1 MIAFFT
7 RHPTA
12 ANLLLLVFLALGIL
26 SLPGLR
32 RETFPDFRPREVEV
46 RVVYRGATAEE
57 VEEAICQRVEDALD
71 RVRFVHEL
79 RSDARDGLAIF
90 TVEMEPHGDY
100 QAFKDEIDTEV
111 RAIDDFPAEVEA
123 PIVTRLHTTELVL
136 AILVSGDLPATDL
149 EAYCDHFKQRLQRQ
163 PEVALVH
170 IRGFATR
177 QLRVELAEEALRRFQ
192 LSAAEVAAL
201 VQRQSVDLPA
211 GLLQARDG
219 EITLRFV
226 EQRRSAHELEDLVL
240 VAGQGGAEIR
250 LGDLGRV
257 VELFEPEE
265 EQVWQGNRR
274 AGLLRVEMT
283 GNQDVIRVANAVK
296 QFLEEER
303 QRYPQLDF
311 TITQDH
317 SILVQDR
324 LQLLV
329 KNGWQG
335 MLLVLFTLWLFFHFR
350 LAFWV
355 VMTLPVSFLGAF
367 FVMAQLDLTI
377 NMMTMVGMLLALG
390 ILMDDGIVIAEN
402 IATHRARGRPPMQ
415 AVITGLS
422 EVQAGVFSSFITT
435 ACVLGPLIFLEGNIG
450 QVLRVVPLVLL
461 VVLVV
466 SLVEAFCILP
476 AHLAHAIHRPVA
488 EEASGLRRHFD
499 RFLDGL
505 REQVAGRAV
514 DRLLRWRYLWLGT
527 VVCCFLLAIGLVAG
541 GRVGFQAFPEMD
553 GDVIEARLV
562 LAPGTPLVR
571 TQEVVT
577 RITAGLA
584 RVDQRWTPRQPG
596 GRPLVETVY
605 VQLNQN
611 PDAFEQGP
619 HIATVTVDLLTAER
633 RRARL
638 DELLHDWRGEVGSLP
653 DVLSLAFTEP
663 GFGPQGRALEI
674 RLQGDDLQDLQ
685 AAAAHMQAWLE
696 EFDGVL
702 DLASDLRRGRP
713 ELNIRLRPG
722 ALGLGLDA
730 ENLARQLRSA
740 FQGLTADEIQVGR
753 LAYEIEVRLQKEDR
767 NRIDHLEQFQLTLP
781 GGQRVPLGAV
791 ARIESR
797 RGWSRIARV
806 NGLRTVTLRGDV
818 DSQRTHT
825 MALVNQLRREFL
837 PELQQQ
843 FPDIRVAFEGE
854 PKEGATTRIS
864 ILRGML
870 IGLLGVFLLLSF
882 QFRSYSEPLIV
893 MVAIPLALIG
903 VVFAHLILGIPLSM
917 PSLLGFVSLAG
928 IVVNDS
934 ILLVLF
940 IKREREQGRDVLTAA
955 SQSSRQRFRAI
966 LLTSLTTIAGLL
978 PLLSE
983 RSLQAQVLIPLATS
997 IAGGLAASTILV
1009 LFVIPCLYAVLDDF
1023 GWTAPAEQEPELL
1036 S

>member
-1 MIAFFT
+1 MIAFFA

-32 RETFPDFRPREVEV
+32 RETFPDFRPQEVEV

-57 VEEAICQRVEDALD
+57 VDEAICQRVEDALD
-71 RVRFVHEL
+71 RVRFVREL
-79 RSDARDGLAIF
+79 RSEARDGLAII
-90 TVEMEPHGDY
+90 TVEMEPQGDY
-100 QAFKDEIDTEV
+100 PAFKDEIDTEV
-111 RAIDDFPAEVEA
+111 RAIDDFTAEAEA
-123 PIVTRLHTTELVL
+123 PIVTRLHTTDPVL
-136 AILVSGDLPATDL
+136 AILVSGQLPAPDL
-149 EAYCDHFKQRLQRQ
+149 KTYCEDFKQRLQRQ

-170 IRGFATR
+170 IRGFAAR
-177 QLRVELAEEALRRFQ
+177 QLRIELAEETLQRFE
-192 LSAAEVAAL
+192 LNAAELAGL

-211 GLLQARDG
+211 GLIRTPDG
-219 EITLRFV
+219 ETTLRFV
-226 EQRRSAHELEDLVL
+226 EQRRSPRELEDLVI
-240 VAGQGGAEIR
+240 VAGEGGAEIR

-257 VELFEPEE
+257 LEVFEPAEDH
-265 EQVWQGNRR
+265 VRQGNRR
-274 AGLLRVEMT
+274 AALLMVEMT
-283 GNQDVIRVANAVK
+283 GNQDVIRVAGAVK
-296 QFLEEER
+296 EFLATER

-367 FVMAQLDLTI
+367 FVMAQLGLTI

-402 IATHRARGRPPMQ
+402 IATHRAQGRSAMQ
-415 AVITGLS
+415 AAIAGVD
-422 EVQAGVFSSFITT
+422 EVKAGVFSSFITT
-435 ACVLGPLIFLEGNIG
+435 ACVLGPLLFLEGDIG
-450 QVLRVVPLVLL
+450 QVLQVVPLVLL
-461 VVLVV
+461 VVLIV
-466 SLVEAFCILP
+466 SLIEAFCILP
-476 AHLAHAIHRPVA
+476 SHLAHAFQRPAAA
-488 EEASGLRRHFD
+488 EPSGLRRHFD
-499 RFLDGL
+499 GFLERL
-505 REQVAGRAV
+505 REPMAGRAV
-514 DRLLRWRYLWLGT
+514 DFLLRWRYLWLGT
-527 VVCCFLLAIGLVAG
+527 VLGCFLVAIGLVAG
-541 GRVGFQAFPEMD
+541 GLVGFQAFPEMD

-562 LAPGTPLVR
+562 LAPGTPLER
-571 TQEVVT
+571 TQEIVE
-577 RITAGLA
+577 RITGGLA

-605 VQLNQN
+605 VQLNHN

-619 HIATVTVDLLTAER
+619 HIATVTADLLTAER

-638 DELLHDWRGEVGSLP
+638 DELLHDWRSEVGSLP
-653 DVLSLAFTEP
+653 DVLNLAFTEP

-674 RLQGDDLQDLQ
+674 RLQGDELPELQLAAGRLQ
-685 AAAAHMQAWLE
+685 EWLE
-696 EFDGVL
+696 SFEGVL

-753 LAYEIEVRLQKEDR
+753 ESYEIDVRLRKQDR
-767 NRIDHLEQFQLTLP
+767 NSLAHLDQFHLTLP
-781 GGQRVPLGAV
+781 GGGRVPLGAV
-791 ARIESR
+791 ARVEPR

-806 NGLRTVTLRGDV
+806 DGRRTVTLRGDV
-818 DSQRTHT
+818 DSQRTNT
-825 MALVNQLRREFL
+825 MALVGQLRREFL
-837 PELQQQ
+837 PQLHQQH
-843 FPDIRVAFEGE
+843 PGITVVFEGE
-854 PKEGATTRIS
+854 PKEGATTQRS
-864 ILRGML
+864 ILRGLL

-882 QFRSYSEPLIV
+882 QFRSYREPLIV

-903 VVFAHLILGIPLSM
+903 VVFAHLALGIPLSM

-940 IKREREQGRDVLTAA
+940 IKKERQQGHSALHSAA
-955 SQSSRQRFRAI
+955 QSSRQRFRAI

-997 IAGGLAASTILV
+997 IAGGLAASSVLV
-1009 LFVIPCLYAVLDDF
+1009 LFVIPCLYALLDDF
-1023 GWTAPAEQEPELL
+1023 GWTAPLDEPA
-1036 S
+1036 